1 MGACVSHAES
11 EAIPS
16 GRQYACFLLA
26 AASCQAGWAAATP
39 TLLTLCSLPSSS
51 SSSSSSS
58 FPPPPP
64 PPSPPPS
71 RDNKYNHCRI
81 HTKSEGGR
89 TKYYLIDQTCFDSIF
104 DLIEY
109 YKVRREDYSHMIVR

>member
-1 MGACVSHAES
+1 MSHAES

-39 TLLTLCSLPSSS
+39 TLLTLCSLP
-51 SSSSSSS
+51 
-58 FPPPPP
+58 PPP

-71 RDNKYNHCRI
+71 RDTKYNHCRI